1 MIISQSLYYDQY
13 SRSKI
18 EQDAS
23 GKAVKNNYNAQGYLE
38 RITNAENES
47 QQYYKINTTDHRGNI
62 TKDTK
67 AANLVTDYYFD
78 DDRGFMTDII
88 NNSLTTNLRY
98 NYSYDKLG
106 NLLKR
111 DEIRDVNNN
120 IGVGE
125 CFYYDDLNR
134 LTETRRYDI
143 FGTDCTQDPR
153 PATPNITSISYN
165 GKGNITN
172 KDGQTYEYLN
182 ASQSEIGSSPHQV
195 TQKGSSQIYT
205 YDANG
210 NNTKMTSF
218 VTKNGSFQNRNIVY
232 NTFNKVERLWTGNDT
247 NNPIAEAN
255 YKYDTTRQKYARID
269 EENGEIKVT
278 YFIGNV
284 EIENNAGVAK
294 YKRQLGNYAILTET
308 DGTTTEAYLFTDH
321 LGSVDTISDASGTI
335 LQRMSF
341 SAWGERRL
349 PTNWEDMAL
358 PTVRQQMDG
367 FTNRG
372 YTGHEMVDAFGIIN
386 MGGRLYDAALGRVL
400 QADPFVQDPTNT
412 QSFNRYTYVFNN
424 PLSYTDPSGYFSLR
438 QALGIVVGL
447 VLSIFNPFALGVFW
461 SAFVAG
467 FASSFIITGNLKTAL
482 ISGLI
487 AGSIAFVGDK
497 IIPKKVANK
506 VDSKT
511 VNKKLDPGA
520 SLDTTTANRQFTEIP
535 APDIP
540 DATGEA
546 FNKAIEKVGQNA
558 PSTVSKGISSVG
570 DKVALDNIT
579 VTYSPQALTG
589 FVHTHA
595 VFNALSTGLS
605 SQLAREWAKNFLF
618 DRDLLNGI
626 DMYNQMNAAI
636 DKFESTNR
644 VFGELKDGGIYSS
657 AIFGTL
663 FGGAA
668 IPVIAESAAV
678 TGAAIRDDLVK
689 LGELTK
695 SGLSNASILFKEIGV
710 GGRIAIAVFFA
721 DGEAYAL
728 AVPAVRTTI
737 IESLKHGFV
746 GNIRQQ
752 LTQSLIRQGMKREL
766 INKILRS
773 LPN

>member
-1 MIISQSLYYDQY
+1 MHVSVYH
-13 SRSKI
+13 
-18 EQDAS
+18 
-23 GKAVKNNYNAQGYLE
+23 G
-38 RITNAENES
+38 
-47 QQYYKINTTDHRGNI
+47 
-62 TKDTK
+62 
-67 AANLVTDYYFD
+67 FD

-88 NNSLTTNLRY
+88 TTGLSNDLYY
-98 NYSYDKLG
+98 NYSYDQLG
-106 NLLKR
+106 NLKKR
-111 DEIRDVNNN
+111 ADINQNL
-120 IGVGE
+120 GE

-134 LTETRRYDI
+134 MTQTRRYNS
-143 FGTDCTQDPR
+143 FGINCTAL
-153 PATPNITSISYN
+153 PAGAIETKNINYN
-165 GKGNITN
+165 DKGNITN
-172 KDGQTYEYLN
+172 KDNQIYSYLN
-182 ASQSEIGSSPHQV
+182 ASPAVIGNSPHQV
-195 TQKGSSQIYT
+195 TSKGSQVFA

-210 NNTKMTSF
+210 NNTQMTSF
-218 VTKNGSFQNRNIVY
+218 QSENGSFQTRHIDY
-232 NTFNKVERLWTGNDT
+232 NTFNKVDRLWLGNDP
-247 NNPIAEAN
+247 NNPLSEAK
-255 YKYDTTRQKYARID
+255 YKYDTTRQKYARVD
-269 EENGEIKVT
+269 TEGVSTKVT

-284 EIENNAGVAK
+284 EIQYNGTTVK

-308 DGTTTEAYLFTDH
+308 GTTTTQAYLFTDH
-321 LGSVDTISDASGTI
+321 LGSVDTITDESGTI
-335 LQRMSF
+335 LQSMSF

-349 PTNWEDMAL
+349 PANWNDMTL

-367 FTNRG
+367 YTNRG

-400 QADPFVQDPTNT
+400 QADPFVQDPSNT

-438 QALGIVVGL
+438 SALGFVVGL
-447 VLSIFNPFALGVFW
+447 VLSIVNPFALGVFW

-467 FASSFIITGNLKTAL
+467 FASSIIITGNLKTAL

-497 IIPKKVANK
+497 ILPKKAANK

-520 SLDTTTANRQFTEIP
+520 SLDTTTANPQFTQIP
-535 APDIP
+535 ASDIP

-546 FNKAIEKVGQNA
+546 FNKAIEKVGQRA
-558 PSTVSKGISSVG
+558 PSSVSNGIGSVG

-579 VTYSPQALTG
+579 VTYSPQDLTG
-589 FVHTHA
+589 FVHAHG

-678 TGAAIRDDLVK
+678 TGAAIRGDLRT

-695 SGLSNASILFKEIGV
+695 TGLSKAKQIFSTLGVNSKLSLLIAS
-710 GGRIAIAVFFA
+710 A
-721 DGEAYAL
+721 DGGAYAL
-728 AVPAVRTTI
+728 ATNAARVGI
-737 IESLKHGFV
+737 LESLRHGFV
-746 GNIRQQ
+746 FSARQA
-752 LTQSLIRQGMKREL
+752 LRESLIRQGMKQQL
-766 INKILRS
+766 INKILRG
-773 LPN
+773 LP